1 LSEIHLDNMHYLA
14 RAGAV
19 IFPPSVSYYARPAS
33 VDEMTNYVVG
43 RIIDQLGIEHSL
55 IERWKDDQAPDQPA
69 SGSVV
74 PIR

>member
-1 LSEIHLDNMHYLA
+1 MHYLA

-43 RIIDQLGIEHSL
+43 RIVDQLGIEHSM
-55 IERWKDDQAPDQPA
+55 IERWKDGTQADQPA
-69 SGSVV
+69 GGAVV